1 MSVEIVDVFLIT
13 MAWLAL
19 LIVGGAITDYL
30 ERRLNDD

>member
-19 LIVGGAITDYL
+19 LIVGGAIADYL
-30 ERRLNDD
+30 ERRLKDD